1 MCETDYVTVMV
12 IFSPVITELFTPLDA
27 KMEYGNRFIKT
38 ELFMILVTDQLNAQ
52 ILVL

>member
-1 MCETDYVTVMV
+1 MV